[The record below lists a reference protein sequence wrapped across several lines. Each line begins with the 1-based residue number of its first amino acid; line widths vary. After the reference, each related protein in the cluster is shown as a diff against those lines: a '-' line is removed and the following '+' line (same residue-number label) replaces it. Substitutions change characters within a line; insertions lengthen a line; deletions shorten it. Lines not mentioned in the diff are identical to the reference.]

1 MTKILEAKPFLDI
14 HTPKLKA
21 QIETLSIKPSLAVIL
36 VGQHPSS
43 LLYVKNKISY
53 LESVGAESTL
63 YQFSESIEATEF
75 TSKVNEITNNPK
87 HQGVL
92 IQLPVP
98 SQLQKINMRTL
109 VPPHLDVDGFHP
121 QNISRLYFNSDDF
134 YLTPCTPSGI
144 ISLLNFYHIELSG
157 KNIAVLGRSHIVGK
171 PLSLILENKNA
182 TVTLC
187 HSRTQNIKE
196 ITKTAD
202 IIISAM
208 GKPHYIDSSFL
219 SLNKNQILIDVGISK
234 LDGKT
239 VGDMNF
245 SDCLGHCSAITPV
258 PGGVG
263 PMTIYS
269 LAQNLFYATINNK
282 II

>member
-1 MTKILEAKPFLDI
+1 MTKILEAKPFLEI

-21 QIETLSIKPSLAVIL
+21 QIEALTIKPSLAVIL

-53 LESVGAESTL
+53 LENVGAKSTL
-63 YQFSESIEATEF
+63 YQLDQNIEAAAFIDT
-75 TSKVNEITNNPK
+75 VNAIT
-87 HQGVL
+87 HDSQYQGVL

-98 SQLQKINMRTL
+98 PGLQKVNLRTL
-109 VPPHLDVDGFHP
+109 IPAHKDVDGFHP
-121 QNISRLYFNSDDF
+121 QNISRLYFNSGDF

-144 ISLLNFYHIELSG
+144 LSLLQFYNIEIEG
-157 KNIAVLGRSHIVGK
+157 KNIAILGRSHIVGK

-187 HSRTQNIKE
+187 HSQTQNIKE
-196 ITKTAD
+196 ITKAAD

-208 GKPHYIDSSFL
+208 GKPHYINSSFL

-245 SDCLGHCSAITPV
+245 ADCLDHCSAITPV

-263 PMTIYS
+263 PMTVYS
-269 LAQNLFYATINNK
+269 LAQNLFYATINNNDE
-282 II
+282 